1 MILAYVALA
10 AAILIGVAG
19 QILLKSAAGAPTL
32 LAQFTHPRTIIGLG
46 AYGSAAFFYVLA
58 LREIPVSIAFPT
70 VALSYVVV
78 SVLGVMLL
86 GESFSLVK
94 GAGLAMICLGVV
106 VLQLG

>member
-1 MILAYVALA
+1 MTLAYIALA

-19 QILLKSAAGAPTL
+19 QLLLKSAADAPTL
-32 LAQFTHPRTIIGLG
+32 IAQFTHPRTIVGLG

-58 LREIPVSIAFPT
+58 LRQIPVSIAFPT

-78 SVLGVMLL
+78 ALLGVMLF
-86 GESFSLVK
+86 GEAFSLIK
-94 GAGLAMICLGVV
+94 GAGLVMICLGVV